1 MLGVLVDRLVILV
14 AVVLSGLGGAS
25 AWANSGSNADL
36 APRAPNIEAWVADSR
51 MATSDAAPAHAL
63 TRVADSQTVAA
74 ADSASEGDEVPS
86 PAFIRKSIG
95 APSARPADFNG
106 GDEVPSAAA
115 VNPAARPETSALT
128 PQPAAARSGGDEVPT
143 SGAVPAAPDAS
154 TSEPAATEGAEATP
168 NSVATPAAPPAPPP
182 APVDPIVEQLREL
195 ANGKFDRVVGDK
207 EKRAALD
214 AFYSKRNYAPVW
226 ITEGKVNDR
235 ALAAIDY
242 LGRVDADGLNPADYV
257 VPDVSAMTDPASLA
271 EGEFKLSAAVVAYAH
286 HAQVGRVHWTRV
298 SGDIFYE
305 SKASAPAEVLA
316 NLAGAND
323 IAAALAAYEP
333 QAPGYLALKAKLA
346 ELRGNPGGA
355 TAPAGRIATGPA
367 LKVGME
373 DARVPL
379 VRQRLGVSGDGDVFD
394 KPLSDAV
401 KKFQQD
407 NNLKAAGTLDTPT
420 VEALNGRH
428 PVPVRSVDLILA
440 NMERW
445 RWMPHDL
452 GKTYVLVNIPDYMLY
467 VHQNGRQIW
476 STRIVDG
483 KPETPTPII
492 SADMKS
498 ITINPTWNIPDTI
511 AAKEYVPMMRQDP
524 TILERMGLTVT
535 YNQNGTIHISQP
547 PGPQNALGQLR
558 FNLPNKFLV
567 YQHDSNEK
575 YLFAKPVRD
584 TSHGCMRIENPVKY
598 AEVILSIARPRE
610 GYSEDRIR
618 SMFSTHEVEV
628 RLPTFIPVHV
638 TYQTAYVD
646 KDGKLQT
653 RDDIYGRDRALIA
666 ILKGDDRKV
675 ADIPIA
681 RSENA
686 VRREALAVPDQIW
699 GGGGSI
705 FGRLFGGFAS
715 QPQARTATTSGRVR

>member
-1 MLGVLVDRLVILV
+1 MSGVLVDRLVILV

-25 AWANSGSNADL
+25 AWANSASNAGP
-36 APRAPNIEAWVADSR
+36 APHTPNIETRAVDSR
-51 MATSDAAPAHAL
+51 IATPDAVPARAL
-63 TRVADSQTVAA
+63 TRLADSQTVAA
-74 ADSASEGDEVPS
+74 ADSATEGDEVPS
-86 PAFIRKSIG
+86 PASIRKSKG
-95 APSARPADFNG
+95 ATSARPADVMG
-106 GDEVPSAAA
+106 GDEVPSVAA
-115 VNPAARPETSALT
+115 VNPATPETST
-128 PQPAAARSGGDEVPT
+128 PVPT
-143 SGAVPAAPDAS
+143 ATSAPD
-154 TSEPAATEGAEATP
+154 TSPSQPAATEEEGGEATP
-168 NSVATPAAPPAPPP
+168 HAVATPAAPAAPP
-182 APVDPIVEQLREL
+182 APVAPIVAQLREL
-195 ANGKFDRVVGDK
+195 ASGKLDRLVGDK

-214 AFYSKRNYAPVW
+214 AFYSKRDYAPVW

-271 EGEFKLSAAVVAYAH
+271 EGELALSVAVVAYAH

-298 SGDIFYE
+298 SGDIFYDT
-305 SKASAPAEVLA
+305 KASTPAEVLA

-323 IAAALAAYEP
+323 VAPALAAYEP

-355 TAPAGRIATGPA
+355 AAPAGRIATGPA
-367 LKVGME
+367 LKVGMQ
-373 DARVPL
+373 DVRVPL

-467 VHQNGRQIW
+467 VYQNGRQVW

-483 KPETPTPII
+483 KPDTPTPII

-511 AAKEYVPMMRQDP
+511 AAKEYVPLMRQDP

-598 AEVILSIARPRE
+598 AEVLLSMARPRE
-610 GYSEDRIR
+610 GYTEDRIR

-666 ILKGDDRKV
+666 VLKSDDRKV

-681 RSENA
+681 RSENT

-699 GGGGSI
+699 GGGGNVFS
-705 FGRLFGGFAS
+705 RLFGGFTS
-715 QPQARTATTSGRVR
+715 QPQARTATTAGRAR